1 MGLNNLKHYCRCKYH
16 VAKIILRYYT
26 VNGKCEGIKSFVGLE
41 DTNVAQI
48 RRPTTTFLSEL
59 VELILNFVPTLVVFF
74 RYRKNIYKGIMI
86 LYASRLTYMY
96 N

>member
-26 VNGKCEGIKSFVGLE
+26 VNGKYEGIKSFVGLE

-48 RRPTTTFLSEL
+48 RRPTTKFLSEL
-59 VELILNFVPTLVVFF
+59 VELILNFVPTLVWFSF
-74 RYRKNIYKGIMI
+74 GKNCIQEEY
-86 LYASRLTYMY
+86 L
-96 N
+96 